1 MQNNMSVDDLLKKF
15 EAESGGDPKPMRLLA
30 EFMPEGVFEHARN
43 MNFVMSREAIPPK
56 YKILMNIAIAAALG
70 SKRCIQ
76 TYVRMAKH
84 KGLSNEE
91 IVEALLVARFVKSA
105 TVISDSM
112 EALEFLSSQA

>member
-1 MQNNMSVDDLLKKF
+1 MQNNLSIEELLKKF
-15 EAESGGDPKPMRLLA
+15 ESESGGDPKPMRLLA
-30 EFMPEGVFEHARN
+30 KFAPEGVFEHARN

-70 SKRCIQ
+70 AKRCIE

-105 TVISDSM
+105 TVISDSVD
-112 EALEFLSSQA
+112 ALELLDSQA